1 MSPYHNSTHV
11 WNKLCTVGTLKLTKL
26 AGERIYYLQNQ
37 HRWSTLS
44 LVNLVRSQSIWQ
56 WRVLVLH
63 HWATPHDR
71 QYSEVAVLARPGT
84 DHLMI
89 DLMSSLCKLTGLDTA
104 APCWWLR
111 ITHTWPGFGNSDV
124 VQTFHHK
131 CLCRGNPRSKSLNLY
146 MHICTPSSQPAALL
160 QVLLLTLYNSV
171 TKGTKQFYKSISQ
184 QSNARNTVTTTYYL

>member
-1 MSPYHNSTHV
+1 MRQDILV
-11 WNKLCTVGTLKLTKL
+11 KG
-26 AGERIYYLQNQ
+26 IYNLQNRLQ
-37 HRWSTLS
+37 QSTLS

-111 ITHTWPGFGNSDV
+111 IMHIWLGFGNIDV
-124 VQTFHHK
+124 AQTSHHK
-131 CLCRGNPRSKSLNLY
+131 CLCRGNPRSKSLHLY

-171 TKGTKQFYKSISQ
+171 TNGQNNSTSPFHRKIM
-184 QSNARNTVTTTYYL
+184 